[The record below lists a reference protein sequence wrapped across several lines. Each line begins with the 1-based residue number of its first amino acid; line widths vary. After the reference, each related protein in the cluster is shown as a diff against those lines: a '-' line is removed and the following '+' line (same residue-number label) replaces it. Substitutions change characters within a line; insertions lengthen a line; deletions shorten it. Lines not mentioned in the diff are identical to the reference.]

1 MTNITVWGMSHIL
14 RSAYLSFSSLT
25 PRFPRVIIT
34 AEKTQVGR
42 EEENMK
48 VDIKMLI
55 GHKKLNEYH
64 KRKCHEK
71 HGNKMRDK
79 GDVNPLHHKISMHF
93 LHTVFYTFSKVLT
106 RRICFL
112 LQLTIISLILMTLM
126 CDSVGIL

>member
-55 GHKKLNEYH
+55 GHKKLNVYH

-126 CDSVGIL
+126 CDSVWIL

>member
-1 MTNITVWGMSHIL
+1 M
-14 RSAYLSFSSLT
+14 Y
-25 PRFPRVIIT
+25 II
-34 AEKTQVGR
+34 R
-42 EEENMK
+42 
-48 VDIKMLI
+48 
-55 GHKKLNEYH
+55 
-64 KRKCHEK
+64 KRHEK

-79 GDVNPLHHKISMHF
+79 GDANPLHHKISMHF